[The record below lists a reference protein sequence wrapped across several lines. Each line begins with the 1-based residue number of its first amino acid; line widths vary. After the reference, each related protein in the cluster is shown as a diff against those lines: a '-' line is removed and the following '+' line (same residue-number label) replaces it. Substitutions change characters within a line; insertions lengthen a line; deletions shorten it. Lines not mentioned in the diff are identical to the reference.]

1 MKRIAAGFLL
11 SVFAS
16 VSYAEDLS
24 TSGSVTLFL
33 VELDQGFDASAK
45 PERLS
50 QTLMM
55 VEQAMSQCRNDRGAG
70 EEAENIAKLVE
81 SYQKSL
87 AKSQVNVSAYDLLDV
102 LHGTLLTDKERTGW
116 DCSGILSYYKKARE
130 GLVLTHIGGYNVVQ
144 EYREQGV
151 FFE

>member
-16 VSYAEDLS
+16 GSYAEDLS

-55 VEQAMSQCRNDRGAG
+55 VEQAMRQCRNDRGAG

-102 LHGTLLTDKERTGW
+102 LHGTLITDKDRTGW
-116 DCSGILSYYKKARE
+116 DCRGILSYYKKARE
-130 GLVLTHIGGYNVVQ
+130 GLILTHIGGYNVVQ